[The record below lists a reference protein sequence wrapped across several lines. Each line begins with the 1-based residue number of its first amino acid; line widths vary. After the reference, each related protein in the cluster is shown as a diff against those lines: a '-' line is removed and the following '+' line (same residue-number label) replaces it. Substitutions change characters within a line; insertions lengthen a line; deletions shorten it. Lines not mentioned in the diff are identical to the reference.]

1 MEDSVLSTY
10 VPLLGDRIAVRQFC
24 REQNRLSSRQPSG
37 SGSSRKFLLLQQLRQ
52 KLKKGE
58 NEEDL
63 SSGEERSGSS
73 VSKRPKNI
81 GNKHASK
88 SSRIVSVGWR
98 NVYNKSGHQT
108 QVRAISGGGSR
119 NIRVPITAKKAD
131 VIAEAKKLFFP
142 SGESPLGHD
151 SEFSFDLLDARCRV
165 VPDDQTVGEMYAT
178 LKLAGY
184 LRFNMTTRRH
194 EPDSQASMVS
204 FVVDLQ

>member
-1 MEDSVLSTY
+1 M
-10 VPLLGDRIAVRQFC
+10 F
-24 REQNRLSSRQPSG
+24 
-37 SGSSRKFLLLQQLRQ
+37 
-52 KLKKGE
+52 
-58 NEEDL
+58 
-63 SSGEERSGSS
+63 
-73 VSKRPKNI
+73 
-81 GNKHASK
+81 
-88 SSRIVSVGWR
+88 
-98 NVYNKSGHQT
+98 NKSGHQT

-204 FVVDLQ
+204 FVVDLQWISLRHYYYYYTCYFYPLTVHWSLFSIISAY